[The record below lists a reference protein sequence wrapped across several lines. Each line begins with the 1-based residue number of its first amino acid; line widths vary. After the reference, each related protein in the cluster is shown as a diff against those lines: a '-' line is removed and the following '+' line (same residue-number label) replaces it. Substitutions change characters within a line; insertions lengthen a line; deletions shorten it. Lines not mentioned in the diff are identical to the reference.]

1 MDRFKKKARKLRA
14 SQTSAEARLWQA
26 LRNRRLVRWKFRRQH
41 QIDRYIVDFVSLDG
55 KLVVEVDGVTHARAE
70 EVARDEQRTRVI
82 KSLGFLVVRVTNVDV
97 YENLE
102 GVLEMIDRTLRPRY
116 GWPPSPGAYGADLS
130 PAGRGGWS
138 PRLVQRNS
146 WGYRRCSHTVPHTRL
161 TSPRRGEVASEAS
174 G

>member
-97 YENLE
+97 YENLV
-102 GVLEMIDRTLRPRY
+102 GVLELIDRTLRPR
-116 GWPPSPGAYGADLS
+116 
-130 PAGRGGWS
+130 
-138 PRLVQRNS
+138 
-146 WGYRRCSHTVPHTRL
+146 
-161 TSPRRGEVASEAS
+161 
-174 G
+174 